1 MELREKL
8 RYAGVTTEAA
18 PGRPFVA
25 SRDWDVLPDVD
36 LRCVETALGDVYV
49 CEKRWPLEHYH
60 GHRALGEALQVD
72 SRAVARLAPGL
83 CGEDVARTVFLD
95 VETTGLAGGTGTLVF
110 LVGLGAFDGDA
121 RTGARLG
128 DFLVRQFFLA
138 GPSGEEAMLV
148 AVVEALSP
156 AAALVSFNGRCF
168 DLPLLETRLTLNR
181 LRPPSPSAPHL
192 DLLYP
197 ARRLYRCRLESCRLA
212 HLETALLGLERED
225 DVPGWLIPSL
235 YFNYLRLGQAAPLE
249 AVFRH
254 NALDILSMVTLLAH
268 LGDVVG
274 GNGARDAADFV
285 ALARWDEAE
294 GRATEALALYE
305 AALHCDGDEQQRM
318 VAVRALKRVYR
329 REARWSETAA
339 MLESVAEGH
348 AAAEHRLEA
357 LVALAKLM
365 EHQQRRLDEAESL
378 TRRALTLVEVAEAR
392 GRLPDA
398 ALSREALLHRL
409 SRLRRRLAASDDA
422 HLSAGRQM

>member
-18 PGRPFVA
+18 PDRPFVA
-25 SRDWDVLPDVD
+25 SRDWDALPDVD
-36 LRCVETALGDVYV
+36 LQCVETALGDVYV
-49 CEKRWPLEHYH
+49 SEKRWPLEHYH
-60 GHRALGEALQVD
+60 GRRALGEALEID

-83 CGEDVARTVFLD
+83 RGEDVARAVFVD

-110 LVGLGAFDGDA
+110 LVGLGAFDGD
-121 RTGARLG
+121 

-138 GPSGEEAMLV
+138 GPSGEEAML
-148 AVVEALSP
+148 AATVEALSP
-156 AAALVSFNGRCF
+156 AGALVSFNGRCF

-181 LRPPSPSAPHL
+181 LRPPSPPAPHL

-197 ARRLYRCRLESCRLA
+197 ARRLYRRRLESCRLA
-212 HLETALLGLERED
+212 HLEAALLGLERED

-235 YFNYLRLGQAAPLE
+235 YFNYLRFGQAAPLE

-268 LGDVVG
+268 LGHVVG
-274 GNGARDAADFV
+274 GSGARDAADFV

-294 GRATEALALYE
+294 GHAVEATALYE
-305 AALHCDGDEQQRM
+305 AALQCHGDEQQRM
-318 VAVRALKRVYR
+318 YAVRALKRMYR
-329 REARWSETAA
+329 RRARWSETAA
-339 MLESVAEGH
+339 MLESVARGH
-348 AAAEHRLEA
+348 SSAEHRLEA

-365 EHQQRRLDEAESL
+365 EHQQRRFAEAESL

-392 GRLPDA
+392 GRPPDA

-409 SRLRRRLAASDDA
+409 ARLRRRLAASGQA
-422 HLSAGRQM
+422 